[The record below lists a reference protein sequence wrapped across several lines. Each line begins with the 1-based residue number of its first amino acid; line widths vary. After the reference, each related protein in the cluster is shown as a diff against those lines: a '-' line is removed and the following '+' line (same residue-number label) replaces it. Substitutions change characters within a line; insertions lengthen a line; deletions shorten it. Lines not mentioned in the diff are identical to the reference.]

1 MFQQSWL
8 SAPQVDVT
16 EQGRKLGERIAR
28 STAERRK
35 DAGRLGR
42 SLPRVRDLRKRL
54 QGMAVPRPTI
64 PRPELRRRSRRRMG
78 APGRWALLASFLGGA
93 LTMFLLDPRMGKR
106 RRALFR
112 DKGVLTY
119 HFLVRRLPSATR
131 KRSVW
136 VRDRVRGMGYELRHA
151 VTRDGHHASDDVELA
166 QRVRTEV
173 FRDPDIPDGAVNVDA
188 YEGVVTLR
196 GELPTPAMIHEMVL
210 RTERVEGV
218 RQVRSLLHLPQTR
231 APMAPP
237 DPATGGEEPP
247 RSYDER
253 ADI

>member
-1 MFQQSWL
+1 M
-8 SAPQVDVT
+8 
-16 EQGRKLGERIAR
+16 
-28 STAERRK
+28 
-35 DAGRLGR
+35 
-42 SLPRVRDLRKRL
+42 
-54 QGMAVPRPTI
+54 
-64 PRPELRRRSRRRMG
+64 
-78 APGRWALLASFLGGA
+78 LASFLGGA
-93 LTMFLLDPRMGKR
+93 LAMFLLDPRMGKR

-119 HFLVRRLPSATR
+119 HFLVRRLPGVTR

-151 VTRDGHHASDDVELA
+151 VTRNGHKAADDVDLA

-173 FRDPDIPDGAVNVDA
+173 FRDPSIPDGAVNVDA

-196 GELPTPAMIHEMVL
+196 GELATPEMIHELVR

-218 RQVRSLLHLPQTR
+218 RQVRSLLHLPKTR

-237 DPATGGEEPP
+237 DAATGGEEPP
-247 RSYDER
+247 RGYDER
-253 ADI
+253 EEI